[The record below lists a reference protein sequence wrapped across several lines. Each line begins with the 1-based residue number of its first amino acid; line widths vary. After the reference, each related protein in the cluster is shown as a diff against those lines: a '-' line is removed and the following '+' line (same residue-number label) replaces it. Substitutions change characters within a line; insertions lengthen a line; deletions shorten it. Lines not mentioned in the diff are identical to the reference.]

1 MSTPAVMPSNS
12 TSFPTE
18 YTDFTSAQHSTELSF
33 SVGPYAMPAISK
45 TLSNK
50 KVIYRKKNNHYD
62 QDSVLRFIQ
71 NNPKERVYR
80 KTNSIHDMLHHLAID
95 SLDVT
100 LTTDYITSQ
109 PTTCEQH
116 TTDIVLTTEPTV
128 ETSESSPETT
138 IPITSSQETTTVHKE
153 TTTLE
158 PTTTEHTT
166 HKTTI
171 VTTETSTV
179 TTSKQ
184 TTSQETTTV
193 HDQTTNTEAQTTEQT
208 TTVHEQTTNTEAP
221 TTEQTTVA
229 NMTTEPMPNIT
240 TTAHS
245 VENTTAEAV
254 GCPYYY
260 DWCFD
265 TPSILL
271 WQFLLGTFFIAVG
284 YPTCNVMSYAIY
296 SKILG
301 PKPQVS

>member
-1 MSTPAVMPSNS
+1 MFTNSSNTSAILYISGMSTPAVMPTNS
-12 TSFPTE
+12 TPFPTE
-18 YTDFTSAQHSTELSF
+18 YTDFTSEQHSTDLSL

-50 KVIYRKKNNHYD
+50 KALYRKKNTHYD
-62 QDSVLRFIQ
+62 PDPVLRFIQ
-71 NNPKERVYR
+71 NNPKERVQR
-80 KTNSIHDMLHHLAID
+80 NANSINDMLHHLAID

-109 PTTCEQH
+109 PTTDEQY
-116 TTDIVLTTEPTV
+116 TTDIVLTTDLTV
-128 ETSESSPETT
+128 ETSESSPETI
-138 IPITSSQETTTVHKE
+138 IPSTSSQETTTVHRE

-158 PTTTEHTT
+158 PSTTEHTT
-166 HKTTI
+166 HKTPI
-171 VTTETSTV
+171 ATTETSTV

-193 HDQTTNTEAQTTEQT
+193 H
-208 TTVHEQTTNTEAP
+208 EQTTNTEAP
-221 TTEQTTVA
+221 TTDQTPIA

>member
-1 MSTPAVMPSNS
+1 MSTPAVMPTNS
-12 TSFPTE
+12 TPFPTE
-18 YTDFTSAQHSTELSF
+18 YTDFTSERHLTELSF
-33 SVGPYAMPAISK
+33 SVGPYAIPAISK
-45 TLSNK
+45 TVSNK
-50 KVIYRKKNNHYD
+50 KVLYRKKNNNYD
-62 QDSVLRFIQ
+62 SDPVLRFIQ

-80 KTNSIHDMLHHLAID
+80 KTNSINDMSHHLAID

-109 PTTCEQH
+109 PTTDEQH

-128 ETSESSPETT
+128 ETSGSSLETT
-138 IPITSSQETTTVHKE
+138 MPFTSSQETTTVHKE

-166 HKTTI
+166 NKKTI
-171 VTTETSTV
+171 ETTKTSTV

-193 HDQTTNTEAQTTEQT
+193 H
-208 TTVHEQTTNTEAP
+208 EQTTNTEAP
-221 TTEQTTVA
+221 TTEQTPIA
-229 NMTTEPMPNIT
+229 NMTTEPTPNIT
-240 TTAHS
+240 TTAHT

>member
-1 MSTPAVMPSNS
+1 MSKCHIVGNLMHWLILYISGMSTPAFMPTNS
-12 TSFPTE
+12 TSFPTQ
-18 YTDFTSAQHSTELSF
+18 YTDFTSKRHSTELSF

-50 KVIYRKKNNHYD
+50 KVFYRKKNNHYD

-71 NNPKERVYR
+71 NNPKEMVYG
-80 KTNSIHDMLHHLAID
+80 KTNSINDMLQRLAID

-109 PTTCEQH
+109 PTTDKQH
-116 TTDIVLTTEPTV
+116 TTDSVLTTEPTV

-138 IPITSSQETTTVHKE
+138 IPITMSQETTTVHRE

-166 HKTTI
+166 HK
-171 VTTETSTV
+171 TTETSTV

-193 HDQTTNTEAQTTEQT
+193 H
-208 TTVHEQTTNTEAP
+208 EQTTNTEEP
-221 TTEQTTVA
+221 TTEQTTIA
-229 NMTTEPMPNIT
+229 NMTTEPTPNIT

-245 VENTTAEAV
+245 VENSTAEAV

>member
-1 MSTPAVMPSNS
+1 MSTPAVMPTNS
-12 TSFPTE
+12 TPFPTE

-33 SVGPYAMPAISK
+33 LVGPYAMPAISK

-50 KVIYRKKNNHYD
+50 KVLYRKKNFHYD

-80 KTNSIHDMLHHLAID
+80 KTNSINDMLHHLAID

-109 PTTCEQH
+109 PTTDEQH
-116 TTDIVLTTEPTV
+116 TTDIVITTEPTV

-138 IPITSSQETTTVHKE
+138 IPNTSSPEITTVHRE

-158 PTTTEHTT
+158 PSTTDHTT
-166 HKTTI
+166 HKK
-171 VTTETSTV
+171 TTETSTG

-184 TTSQETTTV
+184 TTSQE
-193 HDQTTNTEAQTTEQT
+193 T

-221 TTEQTTVA
+221 TTEQTTIA

-245 VENTTAEAV
+245 VENSTAEAV